1 MQTQSIQLNQLNN
14 SQPAPKNAAP
24 ANDDFKQALSREM
37 DRAPVCSAPEN
48 QPAPA
53 AKTPQPTKQ
62 AAKPAPQAKPAQNQQ
77 AQQAD
82 DAAAPADAQS
92 QATDTAASADAGS
105 PTAKP
110 ADADVEPGQDEAA
123 AAAAADPMASMLAM
137 LAAYNHLS
145 TEKAAPAEERPA
157 AATDAAALAALQAD
171 AGGKGAAADPAA
183 TSLAADTHA
192 AKAKPD
198 GTPTLQQ
205 ALTEKTDAERLAR
218 LADSKDGIKLTTDQ
232 KTEAFAAKLA
242 DAAPAPQPVL
252 PQAAQVLAATVQA
265 ADMVATNQLQARV
278 GSNVWEQQLGQKV
291 VWMVAGGDQSASL
304 TLNPP
309 DLGPMQVVLNVS
321 NDSASATF
329 TAHQP
334 ETRQA
339 IENALPKL
347 REMMSEAGIQLG
359 NATVSAGTQDQQ
371 QAFAEQARRAGGNGR
386 GNGNGGN
393 GVDAGQQDTPQPV
406 IRRSVLGAVDTF
418 A

>member
-24 ANDDFKQALSREM
+24 ANDEFKQALSREM
-37 DRAPVCSAPEN
+37 DRAPVCSAPEPA
-48 QPAPA
+48 PAPA
-53 AKTPQPTKQ
+53 AKNPQPSKQ
-62 AAKPAPQAKPAQNQQ
+62 VAKPAQQAKPAQGQQ

-82 DAAAPADAQS
+82 DAAAPADAQA
-92 QATDTAASADAGS
+92 QATDTATPADATAA
-105 PTAKP
+105 TAKP
-110 ADADVEPGQDEAA
+110 ADADTEAAQDEAT

-137 LAAYNHLS
+137 LAAYNHLN
-145 TEKAAPAEERPA
+145 TEKAAPAEARPA
-157 AATDAAALAALQAD
+157 AATDAAALAALQTD
-171 AGGKGAAADPAA
+171 AAGKGAAVDPAA
-183 TSLAADTHA
+183 TDLAADAHA
-192 AKAKPD
+192 AKGKPD
-198 GTPTLQQ
+198 GTTTLQQ
-205 ALTEKTDAERLAR
+205 ALTEKTDAERLGK
-218 LADSKDGIKLTTDQ
+218 LADSKEGIKLTSNQ
-232 KTEAFAAKLA
+232 KAEAFAAKLA
-242 DAAPAPQPVL
+242 SAAPAPQPVL
-252 PQAAQVLAATVQA
+252 PQSAQALAATVQA

-278 GSNVWEQQLGQKV
+278 GSNAWEQQLGQKV

-371 QAFAEQARRAGGNGR
+371 HAFAEQARRASGGGRGLGNGA
-386 GNGNGGN
+386 
-393 GVDAGQQDTPQPV
+393 DAGQQDTPQPV